1 MSTTKMSGE
10 PIQILLIE
18 DNPDHAVLVM
28 RNLKN
33 FCVANK
39 VSHVEDGEL
48 ALQFLDESVGKNNR
62 PHLILLDLRLPKI
75 DGLEV
80 LKYIKTNNKLS
91 DIPVV
96 VLTTSEA
103 EKDVARAYNYH
114 ANSYIVKPVD
124 FSKFTELMNTLG
136 FYWICWNKHPFNS

>member
-1 MSTTKMSGE
+1 MSGE